1 MTDTEKRLESVRGD
15 EAALE
20 DELRESWGRLLD
32 SEGGAADDAAFI
44 QACAE
49 KLESPFA
56 WLLASHMALNGLGTA
71 EDTAAARAWL
81 EKACAADYPLA
92 LVQLGRFLTVE
103 GSGREDEAEARR
115 CFARALELNAPETR
129 AALGES
135 LVLGGLGPDRVEDG
149 ANLLREAA
157 QDDPECA
164 LLLARFIDEGKIQP
178 AEGEN
183 TFLLVARAA
192 EGGVPEAM
200 RDLGNILL
208 VYSLAKPEDMPLPG
222 LDPASCREEAVRWL
236 SMAADAGDEKAATI
250 LQGVAAR
257 EEEEKNGG
265 AETKQ

>member
-1 MTDTEKRLESVRGD
+1 MTDTAKRLERVRGD
-15 EAALE
+15 EAALQS
-20 DELRESWGRLLD
+20 ELRAAWGSLLD

-44 QACAE
+44 LACAGE
-49 KLESPFA
+49 LSSPFA
-56 WLLASHMALNGLGTA
+56 QLLASHMALHGIGA
-71 EDTAAARAWL
+71 EQDNAAARAWL
-81 EKACAADYPLA
+81 EKACAADFPMA
-92 LVQLGRFLTVE
+92 LVQLGRFLTIE
-103 GSGREDEAEARR
+103 GSGREDEAEARE

-129 AALGES
+129 ASLGES
-135 LVLGGLGPDRVEDG
+135 LVLGGLGPDHVEDG

-183 TFLLVARAA
+183 TFLLIARAA

-208 VYSLAKPEDMPLPG
+208 VYSLAKPEDMPLPA

-236 SMAADAGDEKAATI
+236 SMAAEAGDEKAVSI

-257 EEEEKNGG
+257 EEEEKNAGP
-265 AETKQ
+265 ETKQ